1 MSLNTSFTELG
12 TKPVGSLLLQYAT
25 PAVIAMT
32 ASSLYNIIDAV
43 FIGQGVGPLAIAGIS
58 LTFPVMQLT
67 AAFGAMVGVGAST
80 LLSVKL
86 GERDYGSA
94 KLILGNVLLMNIIMG
109 LAIGFLMQLFINP
122 ILYFFGASEDTIS
135 YARDFM
141 RIILAGNVI
150 THLYMGLNALL
161 RSSSHPREA
170 MMATIYTVLINL
182 ALAPLFIYG
191 FGWGAVADGGAL
203 LAV

>member
-109 LAIGFLMQLFINP
+109 LAIGFLINWTGFSL
-122 ILYFFGASEDTIS
+122 IYDHIQSFT
-135 YARDFM
+135 
-141 RIILAGNVI
+141 
-150 THLYMGLNALL
+150 
-161 RSSSHPREA
+161 
-170 MMATIYTVLINL
+170 ATV
-182 ALAPLFIYG
+182 
-191 FGWGAVADGGAL
+191 
-203 LAV
+203 